1 MRVRKKLFSCP
12 GQVSDNDT
20 TVATAA
26 SVLHEVSALFPPLKH
41 APEYM
46 KAKTVFCHFHNV

>member
-1 MRVRKKLFSCP
+1 MRVREKLFSCP
-12 GQVSDNDT
+12 GQVSDNDN

-26 SVLHEVSALFPPLKH
+26 SVLHEASALFPPLKH